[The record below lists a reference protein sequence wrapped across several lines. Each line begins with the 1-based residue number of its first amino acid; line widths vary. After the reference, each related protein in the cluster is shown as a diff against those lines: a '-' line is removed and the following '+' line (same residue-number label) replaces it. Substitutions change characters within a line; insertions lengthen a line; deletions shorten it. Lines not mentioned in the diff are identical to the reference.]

1 MSFHFENRP
10 SFTLCFNIKFRK
22 EYQMGVE
29 EVVVMRYSTVEGL
42 CPYYSLWAGISIP
55 LLPQVFSLQHTE
67 LLRLL

>member
-1 MSFHFENRP
+1 
-10 SFTLCFNIKFRK
+10 
-22 EYQMGVE
+22 MGVE